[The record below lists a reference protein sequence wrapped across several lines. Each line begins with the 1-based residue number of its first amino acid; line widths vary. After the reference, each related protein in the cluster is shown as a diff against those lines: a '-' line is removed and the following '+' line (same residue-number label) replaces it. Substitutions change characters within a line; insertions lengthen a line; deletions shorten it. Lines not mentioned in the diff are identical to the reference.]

1 MRSSK
6 LAHLAPEWLLT
17 YAAVILLIAVLVNLF
32 ASFAQHSYSLT
43 IPSIRDDEH
52 GLGLSY
58 TEVTLLV
65 TVVSAAKM
73 GASFSSGTL
82 APRYGVRPMI
92 GIGTIVSGAAMFLLG
107 FAPNFYLA
115 LAATALM
122 GVGSGAALT
131 PMMGLLAPWFSGRN
145 RGVAAGLASTGASI
159 GFVITGL
166 MVPWLVKQSPDDGWR
181 ATWFIFGGLTLAI
194 GVLTVVFVHD
204 RTGRTSEA
212 SSEAAAGAATGRK
225 AVGAWPLVALKSPF
239 VWLVTLLAFCAG
251 WSLGIFTSL
260 FGAYLSAENDIDLV
274 VTGRL
279 LVLIGVLSVG
289 SGALWGGVSDRAGRG
304 TAFLLVGLVQGIA
317 FALFWLVP
325 GMVVFVVS
333 SVLIGLTLRAAYV
346 ICAASAGDYVPVHFA
361 GAAFGLMSTGASL
374 GLTISP
380 VVGGMMAD
388 TVGMSW
394 AFSLALAAS
403 VVATGAGAL
412 LHHMT
417 GSSRSVMAEL
427 VR

>member
-1 MRSSK
+1 MRSSR
-6 LAHLAPEWLLT
+6 LARLTPEWLLT
-17 YAAVILLIAVLVNLF
+17 YAVVILIIAVLVNLF

-65 TVVSAAKM
+65 TIVSAAKM
-73 GASFSSGTL
+73 GSSFASGTL
-82 APRYGVRPMI
+82 APRYGARPMI
-92 GIGTIVSGAAMFLLG
+92 GIGAIVSGAAMFLLG
-107 FAPNFYLA
+107 LAPNFYIA

-122 GVGSGAALT
+122 GAGSGAALT
-131 PMMGLLAPWFSGRN
+131 PMMGLLSPWFLGRN

-159 GFVITGL
+159 GFVMTGL
-166 MVPWLVKQSPDDGWR
+166 MVPWLVNQSPEDGWR
-181 ATWFIFGGLTLAI
+181 VTWFIFGGLTLAI
-194 GVLTVVFVHD
+194 GVLSLVFVHD
-204 RTGRTSEA
+204 RPQEPSGA
-212 SSEAAAGAATGRK
+212 SSAAATGRK
-225 AVGAWPLVALKSPF
+225 AVGTWPQVAFKSPF

-274 VTGRL
+274 VAGRL

-289 SGALWGGVSDRAGRG
+289 SGALWGGVSDWVGRG
-304 TAFLLVGLVQGIA
+304 PAFLMVGLTQGIA
-317 FALFWLVP
+317 FALFWLMP

-346 ICAASAGDYVPVHFA
+346 ICAASAGDYVPVRFA
-361 GAAFGLMSTGASL
+361 ASAFGLMSTGASL

-380 VVGGMMAD
+380 VVGGLLAD

-394 AFSLALAAS
+394 AFSLAMAAS
-403 VVATGAGAL
+403 VVAMGAGAV

-417 GSSRSVMAEL
+417 GSSRTVMAEL
-427 VR
+427 GH

>member
-1 MRSSK
+1 MRESK
-6 LAHLAPEWLLT
+6 LAHLTPEWLLT
-17 YAAVILLIAVLVNLF
+17 YAGVILIMAVLINLF

-43 IPSIRDDEH
+43 IPSMRDHEH

-73 GASFSSGTL
+73 GASFASGTL
-82 APRYGVRPMI
+82 GPRYGIRAMI
-92 GIGTIVSGAAMFLLG
+92 GIGTIVSALAMILLG
-107 FAPNFYLA
+107 LAPNFYLA

-122 GVGSGAALT
+122 GAGSGASLT

-159 GFVITGL
+159 GFVMTGL
-166 MVPWLVKQSPDDGWR
+166 MVPWLVEQSPDTGWR
-181 ATWFIFGGLTLAI
+181 LTWFIFGGLTLAI
-194 GVLTVVFVHD
+194 GVLSRVFVHD
-204 RTGRTSEA
+204 RPPNPSEA
-212 SSEAAAGAATGRK
+212 SSAAATGGK
-225 AVGAWPLVALKSPF
+225 AGGTWPLVALKSPF
-239 VWLVTLLAFCAG
+239 VWLATLLAFCAG

-260 FGAYLSAENDIDLV
+260 FGAYLSAENGIDLV
-274 VTGRL
+274 VAGRL
-279 LVLIGVLSVG
+279 LVLIGVLSVV

-304 TAFLLVGLVQGIA
+304 PAFLMVGVVQAIA
-317 FALFWLVP
+317 FALFWLMP
-325 GMVVFVVS
+325 GMVIFVVS

-361 GAAFGLMSTGASL
+361 GAAFGVMSTGAGL

-380 VVGGMMAD
+380 VVGGLMAD

-403 VVATGAGAL
+403 VVAIGAGAL

-417 GSSRSVMAEL
+417 GSRHSVMKEPG
-427 VR
+427 R

>member
-1 MRSSK
+1 LRSSK
-6 LAHLAPEWLLT
+6 LAHLTPEWLLT
-17 YAAVILLIAVLVNLF
+17 YAGVILLMAVLINLF
-32 ASFAQHSYSLT
+32 TSFAQHSYSLT
-43 IPSIRDDEH
+43 IPSMRDSEH

-58 TEVTLLV
+58 TQVTLLV

-73 GASFSSGTL
+73 GASFASGTL
-82 APRYGVRPMI
+82 APRYGIRPMI
-92 GIGTIVSGAAMFLLG
+92 GIGTVLTGAAMFLLG
-107 FAPNFYLA
+107 LAPNFYIA

-131 PMMGLLAPWFSGRN
+131 PMMGLLAPWFEVRR
-145 RGVAAGLASTGASI
+145 RGVAAGLASAGASI

-166 MVPWLVKQSPDDGWR
+166 MVPWLVDQSPDEGWR
-181 ATWFIFGGLTLAI
+181 LTWFIFGGLTLAI
-194 GVLTVVFVHD
+194 GVLSLVFVHD
-204 RTGRTSEA
+204 RPGEPSEA
-212 SSEAAAGAATGRK
+212 LSKAATSRHKG
-225 AVGAWPLVALKSPF
+225 GAWPLVALKSPF

-260 FGAYLSAENDIDLV
+260 FGAYLSEENGIDLV
-274 VTGRL
+274 VAGRL

-304 TAFLLVGLVQGIA
+304 HAFLLVGLVQSIA
-317 FALFWLVP
+317 FALFWLMP

-361 GAAFGLMSTGASL
+361 GSAFGLMSTGAGL
-374 GLTISP
+374 GLTVSP

-403 VVATGAGAL
+403 VVAMVAGTV
-412 LHHMT
+412 LHQMT
-417 GSSRSVMAEL
+417 ATSHAVMAEPG
-427 VR
+427 R

>member
-1 MRSSK
+1 MRSSR
-6 LAHLAPEWLLT
+6 LSHLTPEWLLT
-17 YAAVILLIAVLVNLF
+17 YAGVILLMAVLVNLF
-32 ASFAQHSYSLT
+32 TSFAQHSYSLT
-43 IPSIRDDEH
+43 IPSMRDSEH

-73 GASFSSGTL
+73 GASFASGTL
-82 APRYGVRPMI
+82 TLRYGIRPMI
-92 GIGTIVSGAAMFLLG
+92 GIGTILSGAAMFLLG
-107 FAPNFYLA
+107 LAPNFYVA

-131 PMMGLLAPWFSGRN
+131 PMMGLLAPWFAARQ
-145 RGVAAGLASTGASI
+145 RGVAAGLASAGASI

-166 MVPWLVKQSPDDGWR
+166 MVPWLVHQNPDEGWR
-181 ATWFIFGGLTLAI
+181 LTWFIFGGLTLAI
-194 GVLTVVFVHD
+194 SALSVIFVHD
-204 RTGRTSEA
+204 RPGQPS
-212 SSEAAAGAATGRK
+212 GAATGARE
-225 AVGAWPLVALKSPF
+225 GRAWPLVALRSPF

-251 WSLGIFTSL
+251 WCLGIFTSL
-260 FGAYLSAENDIDLV
+260 FGAYLSEENGIDLV
-274 VTGRL
+274 VAGRL

-304 TAFLLVGLVQGIA
+304 YAFLLVGLVQTIA
-317 FALFWLVP
+317 FALFWLIP

-361 GAAFGLMSTGASL
+361 GAAFGLMSSGAGL
-374 GLTISP
+374 GLTVSP
-380 VVGGMMAD
+380 VVGGLMAD

-403 VVATGAGAL
+403 VVAMVAGAV

-417 GSSRSVMAEL
+417 VSSRSAVAEP
-427 VR
+427 VRRA

>member
-1 MRSSK
+1 M
-6 LAHLAPEWLLT
+6 LT
-17 YAAVILLIAVLVNLF
+17 YAGVILLIAVLINLF

-43 IPSIRDDEH
+43 IPSMRDSEH

-58 TEVTLLV
+58 TQVTLLV

-73 GASFSSGTL
+73 GASFASGTL
-82 APRYGVRPMI
+82 APRYGSRPMI

-107 FAPNFYLA
+107 LAPNFYLA

-131 PMMGLLAPWFSGRN
+131 PMMGLLAPWFNFRQ
-145 RGVAAGLASTGASI
+145 RGVAAGLASAGASI
-159 GFVITGL
+159 GFVVTGL
-166 MVPWLVKQSPDDGWR
+166 MVPWLVEQNADQGWR
-181 ATWFIFGGLTLAI
+181 ITWFIFGGLTLAI
-194 GVLTVVFVHD
+194 GVLSLVFVHD
-204 RTGRTSEA
+204 RSGGASDA
-212 SSEAAAGAATGRK
+212 SSGADKGRR
-225 AVGAWPLVALKSPF
+225 VGGAWPLMALRSPF